1 MTTIALPLSLACRR
15 GFSLFEVLMCVSILG
30 VMVSITVPML
40 FQTDSVYATRDR
52 RNAQEL
58 CSTAMMAQAA
68 GLDMVEE
75 GNGNV
80 LDTIRVLVRGGM
92 PKGGVMKGRLFV
104 VPGLSEEDMEGA
116 SKYLS
121 IRDGQLLYSTSQ
133 EPNVPGTQN
142 M

>member
-1 MTTIALPLSLACRR
+1 MTTTAFTLSLASRR

-30 VMVSITVPML
+30 VMVSIAVPTL
-40 FQTDSVYATRDR
+40 FQTDSVYAARDR

-68 GLDMVEE
+68 GVDMEEE
-75 GNGNV
+75 GKGNV
-80 LDTIRVLVRGGM
+80 LDTIRALVRGTM
-92 PKGGVMKGRLFV
+92 PARGAMKGRLFV
-104 VPGLSEEDMEGA
+104 VPGLSEEDMAGA

-121 IRDGQLLYSTSQ
+121 IRDGQLLYSASQ
-133 EPNVPGTQN
+133 EPLVPGSQN